1 MAVIKNKALDT
12 FDYEE
17 KLINFIMKHGKK
29 SVAKKIYADTLK
41 DIKASWH
48 MNPSVVV
55 RTAIENASPT
65 IMIKSKRIWG
75 AVYQVPVEVKADK
88 RFFYVFGSSCV
99 IWVPKGCKQTFQR
112 HFQSFAV
119 KEYTSENECF
129 KEAWSMKDSWTYKKL
144 DEVGTVIGGN
154 TPKTDVPEF

>member
-41 DIKASWH
+41 DIKASGH
-48 MNPSVVV
+48 MNPAVVV

-65 IMIKSKRIWG
+65 IMLLDLRVENQCIRDYLKKCWLHILINEQLLKR
-75 AVYQVPVEVKADK
+75 
-88 RFFYVFGSSCV
+88 R
-99 IWVPKGCKQTFQR
+99 
-112 HFQSFAV
+112 
-119 KEYTSENECF
+119 
-129 KEAWSMKDSWTYKKL
+129 KKL
-144 DEVGTVIGGN
+144 IEWLKLIRHLLIWLN
-154 TPKTDVPEF
+154 ILISLC